1 MSDEP
6 AAESPFSGIDLEKMF
21 QPDWVKQPASGGGL
35 ERMAQKYDRE
45 ESRGGPAGRRGGFAG
60 GKRHFEDRKP
70 GAGRGDRRDARGGGG
85 RGGPRRDDRRE
96 ERRPEPPPVLRGWSV
111 VAIPDRRGIE
121 GLAKQ
126 IRTSGKAYPLFD
138 LAALILEKGE
148 RYLIRLKRETEEAPV
163 VFQLK
168 VDGSLWMSEKE
179 AVGHVLARLWET
191 FYRRERVEVEAPKG
205 AFAFVAVCG
214 EIVLG
219 PPNHHAYQ
227 VRLREVHAE
236 RFRNM
241 PFEAF
246 KQRVQ
251 MVKDPEVIEKW
262 KTEQSSRDEYYPLDT
277 PEGTEPLKLVDLA
290 AVERHFRANY
300 ASGLVEP
307 VRTRCEVSGAVLAG
321 ASSAPIRQLL
331 SEFLSET
338 RRFPISLAHGL
349 SQSFAGIGL
358 QIFKAHD
365 NITYVSAARP
375 RYLDRVGSPVAESL
389 AVILDY
395 LESAPSK
402 PRNEQWQDLLAL
414 RSQPEE
420 AAGREAALA
429 SDLSWLIHQGHVMDF
444 AKRGLEAAR
453 KPQPAREQPK
463 KKQQPPRVP
472 KPEEV
477 APPAAEA
484 LPVEDGETGL

>member
-1 MSDEP
+1 MSEDT

-21 QPDWVKQPASGGGL
+21 QPDWVKQPASGAGL

-45 ESRGGPAGRRGGFAG
+45 EARGGDGPRRGGFDPS
-60 GKRHFEDRKP
+60 KRRFDDRKP
-70 GAGRGDRRDARGGGG
+70 GGARGPKQDARGGAG
-85 RGGPRRDDRRE
+85 RGGPRRDDRRDDRRE

-126 IRTSGKAYPLFD
+126 IRSSGKAYPLFD

-179 AVGHVLARLWET
+179 AIGYVLARLWET

-214 EIVLG
+214 DIVLG

-227 VRLREVHAE
+227 ARLREVHAE

-262 KTEQSSRDEYYPLDT
+262 KAEQSSRDEYYPLET
-277 PEGTEPLKLVDLA
+277 PEGAEPLKLVDLA
-290 AVERHFRANY
+290 AVESHFRANH
-300 ASGLVEP
+300 APTLIEA
-307 VRTRCEVSGAVLAG
+307 VRTKCEVPGAVLAG
-321 ASSAPIRQLL
+321 ASSTPIRQLL
-331 SEFLSET
+331 TEFLSET

-402 PRNEQWQDLLAL
+402 PRNEQWQDLLSL

-420 AAGREAALA
+420 VAGREAALA

-444 AKRGLEAAR
+444 AKRGLEGAR

-463 KKQQPPRVP
+463 KKQQAPRAP
-472 KPEEV
+472 KPQV
-477 APPAAEA
+477 TEA
-484 LPVEDGETGL
+484 LAEPEGAPDL